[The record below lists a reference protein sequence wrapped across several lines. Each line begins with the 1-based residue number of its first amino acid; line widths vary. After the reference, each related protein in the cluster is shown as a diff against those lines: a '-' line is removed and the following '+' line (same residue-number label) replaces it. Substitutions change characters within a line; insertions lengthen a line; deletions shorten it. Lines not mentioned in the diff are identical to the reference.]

1 MDINYDKRFFENY
14 IKKLNENQVNQ
25 IYNIQNQPNIKPHS
39 LQFKQLIAFYNFKK
53 KLNEDLSK
61 EVSIQNNQ
69 IIPNEINNK
78 MYLIDKNW
86 IQKWKKHVGYEKVKE
101 KCIKY
106 NLNNRE
112 LNDSDYNWIEPII
125 NKHSTNILLSP
136 LDNINLFNN
145 NEINPLAD
153 FIVVDENCYKLFTI
167 GSKNENNELMN
178 KFFKIK
184 IYKEKFILIIN
195 EKIFLLIFKENIS
208 KQYFELLIIFQDKCQ
223 NINKV
228 LLDIEKYDINELVKK
243 INIDLTSEMKKSINK
258 YGYIF
263 EIINKTL
270 LSYRNK
276 NLRNTIVPTFSRGA
290 EELLNAKGK
299 ISKNLKNLMK
309 SKVANNLD
317 QMNYNQI
324 QNISNPENEI
334 KNHQI
339 ENQKKGNNV

>member
-39 LQFKQLIAFYNFKK
+39 LQFKQLTAFYNFKK

-61 EVSIQNNQ
+61 EVSIQNNL
-69 IIPNEINNK
+69 IIPNKINDK

-86 IQKWKKHVGYEKVKE
+86 IEKWKNHTGYEKVKE

-106 NLNNRE
+106 TLNNRE

-167 GSKNENNELMN
+167 GSKNENNEL
-178 KFFKIK
+178 
-184 IYKEKFILIIN
+184 
-195 EKIFLLIFKENIS
+195 IFN
-208 KQYFELLIIFQDKCQ
+208 CQ
-223 NINKV
+223 NNNSR
-228 LLDIEKYDINELVKK
+228 LPKYFV
-243 INIDLTSEMKKSINK
+243 
-258 YGYIF
+258 
-263 EIINKTL
+263 
-270 LSYRNK
+270 
-276 NLRNTIVPTFSRGA
+276 
-290 EELLNAKGK
+290 
-299 ISKNLKNLMK
+299 
-309 SKVANNLD
+309 
-317 QMNYNQI
+317 
-324 QNISNPENEI
+324 
-334 KNHQI
+334 
-339 ENQKKGNNV
+339 